1 MDWTSQL
8 SGIGGLSHLQKK
20 CSVKPSPAL
29 CYSRELAY
37 KDKIVKEEAW
47 NSVAAQLGTS
57 RYVFLSV
64 FMYDSIYICI
74 TTTK

>member
-8 SGIGGLSHLQKK
+8 SGIGGLSHPQ
-20 CSVKPSPAL
+20 CGSKPSPTL
-29 CYSRELAY
+29 CYSRELVY
-37 KDKIVKEEAW
+37 KDKIVKEETW

-64 FMYDSIYICI
+64 FMYDSIYFCI